1 MTIIMAKKVV
11 VERNG
16 TKEITMPIDL
26 VDQLSKY
33 EKVL

>member
-1 MTIIMAKKVV
+1 MVKKSGSGKK
-11 VERNG
+11 RHQQ
-16 TKEITMPIDL
+16 EITMPIDL

>member
-1 MTIIMAKKVV
+1 MLKVV

-16 TKEITMPIDL
+16 IQQEITMPIDL